1 MGKGLGLSTLVV
13 FISLIFWGFVF
24 GTIGMFL
31 SVPLTMVVKIILEQK
46 ESTKWIAIMLGTEKE
61 AQVIV
66 EHNKSQLDNS

>member
-1 MGKGLGLSTLVV
+1 
-13 FISLIFWGFVF
+13 
-24 GTIGMFL
+24 
-31 SVPLTMVVKIILEQK
+31 MVVKIILEQK

>member
-1 MGKGLGLSTLVV
+1 VTHLAKTG
-13 FISLIFWGFVF
+13 VF

>member
-1 MGKGLGLSTLVV
+1 MAKTG
-13 FISLIFWGFVF
+13 VF

>member
-1 MGKGLGLSTLVV
+1 LAKTG
-13 FISLIFWGFVF
+13 VF